1 MATIFCLNQP
11 FLQAVIHVSWTSV
24 AAKVY
29 PSCIFRINKGFTNSS
44 LYIIFFKL
52 YLQGDYWYEFNTRW
66 REWLSFH
73 KFCLFYAMDISGFIG
88 WVYNWN
94 FQVFNLVCIWTS
106 VSRSL
111 TNSCKNIKTEWSSR
125 KVRLF
130 YFEFVCIFFSI
141 EYFLRNYIM
150 YKFK

>member
-29 PSCIFRINKGFTNSS
+29 PSCIFCIYKSFTNSS
-44 LYIIFFKL
+44 FYIIFFKS

-73 KFCLFYAMDISGFIG
+73 KLCLFYAMDISCFIS

-94 FQVFNLVCIWTS
+94 FQVFNVVCTGHRYHKVWQIAAGTLKQNGHPEQWDYICNLFAYF
-106 VSRSL
+106 SL
-111 TNSCKNIKTEWSSR
+111 
-125 KVRLF
+125 
-130 YFEFVCIFFSI
+130 
-141 EYFLRNYIM
+141 
-150 YKFK
+150 